1 MRLTSAHPAICL
13 IIINPGCT
21 VLMNCYTHDISSFP
35 LHNIAL
41 WCRPMSAATHNRTL
55 PVCSTAL
62 RERGKGVERVWQ
74 LQNITL
80 GSTPK
85 LSGLKCPSDFQQKHG
100 AFSCSSMVDISTI
113 NRSDQDHKYLSGMS
127 TEPLTGAPSDPIP
140 IQCNPMHWPREDQN
154 SFCFHDCSSERPSSS
169 IR

>member
-1 MRLTSAHPAICL
+1 MTSAAFHCITLHCGADPCL
-13 IIINPGCT
+13 QQRTAC
-21 VLMNCYTHDISSFP
+21 VK
-35 LHNIAL
+35 HN
-41 WCRPMSAATHNRTL
+41 STL

-100 AFSCSSMVDISTI
+100 AFSCSSVVDISTI

-140 IQCNPMHWPREDQN
+140 IQCNALVKR
-154 SFCFHDCSSERPSSS
+154 SSEQFLFSRLLIWKALIQHSLTSGQ
-169 IR
+169 